1 MSHPLFSIVTP
12 CFNALPY
19 LKLCCASVA
28 DQQGVTLEHIVV
40 DGGSTDGTVDWL
52 KGQSGLRWISEPD
65 QGMYN
70 AINKGLRMAQGRLVA
85 HLNSDE
91 QYLPGALAAVAR
103 RFRED
108 APEILFGDT
117 IVIGPQGDYLCSRRV
132 LTPLYYHTLTCH
144 LSTFTAATFF
154 SKDILEKYNAYFDES
169 WRCWGDAIWIVNVL
183 RHRAKMARLG
193 QYTSTF
199 MDRGNDNLAL
209 SALAREETQR
219 YSDITPSYI
228 RMLTPFWRYG
238 HRLRRLLYGVYFVK
252 PFQYAVYI
260 PSAKRQRTPFEVNR
274 PGFLW
279 KSRMTRG

>member
-52 KGQSGLRWISEPD
+52 KGQSGLRWVSEPD

-70 AINKGLRMAQGRLVA
+70 AINKGLRMAQGELVA

-154 SKDILEKYNAYFDES
+154 SKDILKNHDAYFDES
-169 WRCWGDAIWIVNVL
+169 WRCSGDVSWMLNVL
-183 RHRAKMARLG
+183 RRKARMARLG
-193 QYTSTF
+193 QYTSAF
-199 MDRGNDNLAL
+199 MDRGPDNLAL
-209 SALAREETQR
+209 SAQAGEETR
-219 YSDITPSYI
+219 RRAAETSAWIG
-228 RMLTPFWRYG
+228 RLAPFWKWG

-252 PFQYAVYI
+252 PFQYAVYT
-260 PSAKRQRTPFEVNR
+260 PATEGQRTLFDVKR

-279 KSRMTRG
+279 KSRLTG